1 MIRKFGCKYVR
12 VIEAFSERVGL
23 AVSWLTGLL
32 VLVVCYDVFT
42 RYLLQNSLV
51 AVQELQ
57 WHLFALVFL
66 LGAAYTLKHDRHVRV
81 DVLYSTFSPR
91 RKALVNFVG
100 SLLFL
105 VPFCLVGIWG
115 SQTFVKTSF
124 MIGETSPDPGG
135 LPARFILKAAIP
147 VGFLFVL
154 LQGIALSFKSLAI
167 AMGWYDDE
175 EAAA

>member
-1 MIRKFGCKYVR
+1 M
-12 VIEAFSERVGL
+12 
-23 AVSWLTGLL
+23 
-32 VLVVCYDVFT
+32 
-42 RYLLQNSLV
+42 
-51 AVQELQ
+51 
-57 WHLFALVFL
+57 FL
-66 LGAAYTLKHDRHVRV
+66 LGAAYSLKHDRHVRV
-81 DVLYSTFSPR
+81 DVFYSRFSPK

-100 SLLFL
+100 SVVFL

-115 SQTFVKTSF
+115 SQAFVTTSF

-147 VGFLFVL
+147 IGFLLVL

-167 AMGWYDDE
+167 VMGWYDDE